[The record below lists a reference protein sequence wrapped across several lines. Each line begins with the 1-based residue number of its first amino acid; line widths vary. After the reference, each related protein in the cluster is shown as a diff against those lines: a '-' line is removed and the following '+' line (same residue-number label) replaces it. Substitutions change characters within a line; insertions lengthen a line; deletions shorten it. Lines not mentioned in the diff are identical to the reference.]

1 MSLSNNKILK
11 IYKSRQNILN
21 ILKTLGYEVSDYEEF
36 SINEIDAMVSTDQ
49 LDMLVQN
56 SSSKQKTYIKYFA
69 NVKSIRKETLDTL
82 IEDLFVLENILEK
95 KDNLIVIVNEEP
107 NDTIIDRVKYLFD
120 HDGIFIVMHNIDRL
134 QFNILDHDLV
144 PTTNIL
150 EDDEVAELL
159 KTYHLKSKML
169 LPDISRF
176 DPLALAVCLRP
187 GQVCKM
193 LRKSQ
198 TAMNS
203 YYYRVCI

>member
-11 IYKSRQNILN
+11 IYKSRRNILN

-82 IEDLFVLENILEK
+82 IEDLFVLENVLEK
-95 KDNLIVIVNEEP
+95 SDNLIVIVNEEP

-120 HDGIFIVMHNIDRL
+120 HDGLFIVMHNIERL

-150 EDDEVAELL
+150 DEDAVAELL
-159 KTYHLKSKML
+159 KKYHLKSKLL